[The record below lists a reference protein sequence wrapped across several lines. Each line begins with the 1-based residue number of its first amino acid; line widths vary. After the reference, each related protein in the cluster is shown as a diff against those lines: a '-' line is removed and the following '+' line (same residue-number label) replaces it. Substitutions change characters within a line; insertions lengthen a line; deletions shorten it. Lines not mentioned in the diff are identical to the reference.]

1 MSEQAIL
8 TNYSVY
14 VVAEILALLNIKLK
28 HVIDTGVALTD
39 DMIAEKA
46 DQLVLMCKNCQVTD
60 WENHRIVCS
69 SDELFRNERLAAKHL
84 HDSVIAKLNKE
95 DSPLIK
101 LILESVTSSTRLVL
115 LTPLPDGNV
124 GLHLMTNQELHTKKT
139 YSDILSDLESFPAS
153 PVMGAI
159 SIMLRT
165 KIKPTKRTGK
175 FHWLTA
181 VVHLLK

>member
-1 MSEQAIL
+1 MDTKASGKRVQLFHHCSRAGCDAIDL
-8 TNYSVY
+8 EKDDNHF
-14 VVAEILALLNIKLK
+14 KLCSRCR
-28 HVIDTGVALTD
+28 I
-39 DMIAEKA
+39 
-46 DQLVLMCKNCQVTD
+46 QRYCCKNCQVAD
-60 WENHRIVCS
+60 WEHHKIVCS
-69 SDELFRNERLAAKHL
+69 SDELFQNERLAAKHL
-84 HDSVIAKLNKE
+84 HNSVIAKLNKE

-181 VVHLLK
+181 VVHLIK